1 MRQTTDTLTRPVSG
15 ADEARVSRRALLK
28 VGATAAGGLALAVAL
43 PSWSMADGSDSGAVL
58 NAFVRIE
65 PDGRVRLTIPSVEMG
80 QGVYTSLSMLL
91 AEELEV
97 KLDQIE
103 VEHAPPNDA
112 LYANPFLHLQA
123 TGLSASIRGFWLPLR
138 RAGAAA
144 RLMLIAAAAGRWKVD
159 PAACTVKDGVVLHP
173 SGARSLPYRDL
184 LRSAA
189 ESEPPAL
196 DRIKLKEQGQFS
208 LIGTSPKR
216 LEAPDKISGRTQF
229 GIDVML
235 PGLKVA
241 AIAIS
246 PVLGGRPKAVNQ
258 SAALAIKG
266 VHQVVAV
273 DEAVAVV
280 ADHMGAAK
288 KGLEAAA
295 IQWDDGPNASIDS
308 KKLVE
313 QLKKASE
320 SPGVVARNEGH
331 FEQAFSG
338 AARRLDA
345 VYELPF
351 LAHAAMEPMN
361 CTVHYRKDICE
372 IWVGTQQPTV
382 TQAAVATLTGM
393 PKEAIVIHNQYLG
406 GGFGRRLEPDGTLL
420 AVKIAKQI
428 DGPVKVIWSRE
439 EDIQHDLYRPYYYD
453 RISAGLDEAG
463 RPIAWHHRVCGS
475 SVVARFA
482 PPLFK
487 NGLDFDAIEGAA
499 EPPYAIPNIL
509 VEYVRAEP
517 PGITTGFWRGVGPV
531 HNVFIVE
538 SFMDELGSAARQDPV
553 EFRRNLLAHNPR
565 ALAVLNLAVQK
576 AGWGQPMPPGK
587 GRGVSL
593 QFAFGS
599 YLSQV
604 AEVAVD
610 EKGNVRVERIVCAVD
625 CGLPV
630 NPKMIDAQIQSGTIF
645 GLTAALRGAITIKD
659 GRVEQGNFDSYPPL
673 RIDETPPIETHIVAS
688 TADPGGL
695 GEAATAAVAPAVT
708 NAIFAATG
716 RRIRRLPIQPA

>member
-1 MRQTTDTLTRPVSG
+1 
-15 ADEARVSRRALLK
+15 
-28 VGATAAGGLALAVAL
+28 
-43 PSWSMADGSDSGAVL
+43 
-58 NAFVRIE
+58 
-65 PDGRVRLTIPSVEMG
+65 
-80 QGVYTSLSMLL
+80 
-91 AEELEV
+91 
-97 KLDQIE
+97 
-103 VEHAPPNDA
+103 
-112 LYANPFLHLQA
+112 
-123 TGLSASIRGFWLPLR
+123 
-138 RAGAAA
+138 
-144 RLMLIAAAAGRWKVD
+144 
-159 PAACTVKDGVVLHP
+159 
-173 SGARSLPYRDL
+173 
-184 LRSAA
+184 
-189 ESEPPAL
+189 
-196 DRIKLKEQGQFS
+196 
-208 LIGTSPKR
+208 
-216 LEAPDKISGRTQF
+216 
-229 GIDVML
+229 ML

-266 VHQVVAV
+266 VRQVVAV

-308 KKLVE
+308 EKLVE

-338 AARRLDA
+338 AARRFDA

-475 SVVARFA
+475 SIVARFS

-487 NGLDFDAIEGAA
+487 NGLDFDAVEGAA
-499 EPPYAIPNIL
+499 SRPTQFPTFSSN
-509 VEYVRAEP
+509 
-517 PGITTGFWRGVGPV
+517 TFGP
-531 HNVFIVE
+531 
-538 SFMDELGSAARQDPV
+538 SRP
-553 EFRRNLLAHNPR
+553 
-565 ALAVLNLAVQK
+565 
-576 AGWGQPMPPGK
+576 
-587 GRGVSL
+587 
-593 QFAFGS
+593 
-599 YLSQV
+599 
-604 AEVAVD
+604 
-610 EKGNVRVERIVCAVD
+610 
-625 CGLPV
+625 
-630 NPKMIDAQIQSGTIF
+630 
-645 GLTAALRGAITIKD
+645 ALR
-659 GRVEQGNFDSYPPL
+659 
-673 RIDETPPIETHIVAS
+673 
-688 TADPGGL
+688 PGFG
-695 GEAATAAVAPAVT
+695 VV
-708 NAIFAATG
+708 
-716 RRIRRLPIQPA
+716 

>member
-1 MRQTTDTLTRPVSG
+1 
-15 ADEARVSRRALLK
+15 
-28 VGATAAGGLALAVAL
+28 
-43 PSWSMADGSDSGAVL
+43 MADGSDSGAVL

-159 PAACTVKDGVVLHP
+159 PAACTAKDGVVLHP

-308 KKLVE
+308 KKL
-313 QLKKASE
+313 
-320 SPGVVARNEGH
+320 
-331 FEQAFSG
+331 
-338 AARRLDA
+338 
-345 VYELPF
+345 
-351 LAHAAMEPMN
+351 
-361 CTVHYRKDICE
+361 
-372 IWVGTQQPTV
+372 
-382 TQAAVATLTGM
+382 
-393 PKEAIVIHNQYLG
+393 
-406 GGFGRRLEPDGTLL
+406 
-420 AVKIAKQI
+420 
-428 DGPVKVIWSRE
+428 
-439 EDIQHDLYRPYYYD
+439 D
-453 RISAGLDEAG
+453 R
-463 RPIAWHHRVCGS
+463 
-475 SVVARFA
+475 
-482 PPLFK
+482 
-487 NGLDFDAIEGAA
+487 
-499 EPPYAIPNIL
+499 
-509 VEYVRAEP
+509 
-517 PGITTGFWRGVGPV
+517 
-531 HNVFIVE
+531 
-538 SFMDELGSAARQDPV
+538 
-553 EFRRNLLAHNPR
+553 
-565 ALAVLNLAVQK
+565 
-576 AGWGQPMPPGK
+576 
-587 GRGVSL
+587 
-593 QFAFGS
+593 
-599 YLSQV
+599 
-604 AEVAVD
+604 
-610 EKGNVRVERIVCAVD
+610 
-625 CGLPV
+625 
-630 NPKMIDAQIQSGTIF
+630 
-645 GLTAALRGAITIKD
+645 
-659 GRVEQGNFDSYPPL
+659 
-673 RIDETPPIETHIVAS
+673 
-688 TADPGGL
+688 
-695 GEAATAAVAPAVT
+695 
-708 NAIFAATG
+708 
-716 RRIRRLPIQPA
+716 

>member
-1 MRQTTDTLTRPVSG
+1 MGAAGRSQDDRNEVWMRYGALRRLYGSHRRRGDTILHHHGRQCRGGRSDYYRSHRRDSRWREGAAGLARSGRRSVRILSVGADHGGSCAAGEQSTPDGLGDKRRDVRQRMPMRHLQSHSSCHKIRERGRALTMRQTTDTLTRPVSG
-15 ADEARVSRRALLK
+15 ADEARVSRRAFLK

-43 PSWSMADGSDSGAVL
+43 PSWSMADGSEGGAVL

-65 PDGRVRLTIPSVEMG
+65 PNGRVRLTMPSVEMG

-112 LYANPFLHLQA
+112 LYANPILQYQA
-123 TGLSASIRGFWLPLR
+123 TGMSTSIRGFWLPLR

-144 RLMLIAAAAGRWKVD
+144 RLMVIAAAARRWKVD

-372 IWVGTQQPTV
+372 IWVGTQQPTI
-382 TQAAVATLTGM
+382 TQAAVATLTGI

-406 GGFGRRLEPDGTLL
+406 GGFGRRLEPDGTLTRGQNCQADRRSRQGDL
-420 AVKIAKQI
+420 EPRGGHPARCIPTLLLRSDIGGSRRGRKTYRVAPSGMRLFGR
-428 DGPVKVIWSRE
+428 GPV
-439 EDIQHDLYRPYYYD
+439 
-453 RISAGLDEAG
+453 
-463 RPIAWHHRVCGS
+463 CS
-475 SVVARFA
+475 S
-482 PPLFK
+482 P
-487 NGLDFDAIEGAA
+487 
-499 EPPYAIPNIL
+499 
-509 VEYVRAEP
+509 
-517 PGITTGFWRGVGPV
+517 
-531 HNVFIVE
+531 
-538 SFMDELGSAARQDPV
+538 
-553 EFRRNLLAHNPR
+553 
-565 ALAVLNLAVQK
+565 VQK
-576 AGWGQPMPPGK
+576 RFGFRC
-587 GRGVSL
+587 GRRGC
-593 QFAFGS
+593 
-599 YLSQV
+599 
-604 AEVAVD
+604 
-610 EKGNVRVERIVCAVD
+610 R
-625 CGLPV
+625 
-630 NPKMIDAQIQSGTIF
+630 
-645 GLTAALRGAITIKD
+645 AALR
-659 GRVEQGNFDSYPPL
+659 NFQHS
-673 RIDETPPIETHIVAS
+673 
-688 TADPGGL
+688 
-695 GEAATAAVAPAVT
+695 
-708 NAIFAATG
+708 
-716 RRIRRLPIQPA
+716 RRIRSGRTARHCDRVLAWCRTGTQRLHRRELHG

>member
-65 PDGRVRLTIPSVEMG
+65 PDGRVRLTMPSVEMG

-320 SPGVVARNEGH
+320 SPGVVARNEGQ

-351 LAHAAMEPMN
+351 
-361 CTVHYRKDICE
+361 
-372 IWVGTQQPTV
+372 G
-382 TQAAVATLTGM
+382 AAV
-393 PKEAIVIHNQYLG
+393 
-406 GGFGRRLEPDGTLL
+406 R
-420 AVKIAKQI
+420 
-428 DGPVKVIWSRE
+428 
-439 EDIQHDLYRPYYYD
+439 
-453 RISAGLDEAG
+453 
-463 RPIAWHHRVCGS
+463 
-475 SVVARFA
+475 AR
-482 PPLFK
+482 
-487 NGLDFDAIEGAA
+487 
-499 EPPYAIPNIL
+499 
-509 VEYVRAEP
+509 
-517 PGITTGFWRGVGPV
+517 T
-531 HNVFIVE
+531 
-538 SFMDELGSAARQDPV
+538 
-553 EFRRNLLAHNPR
+553 
-565 ALAVLNLAVQK
+565 
-576 AGWGQPMPPGK
+576 
-587 GRGVSL
+587 
-593 QFAFGS
+593 
-599 YLSQV
+599 
-604 AEVAVD
+604 
-610 EKGNVRVERIVCAVD
+610 
-625 CGLPV
+625 
-630 NPKMIDAQIQSGTIF
+630 
-645 GLTAALRGAITIKD
+645 
-659 GRVEQGNFDSYPPL
+659 
-673 RIDETPPIETHIVAS
+673 
-688 TADPGGL
+688 
-695 GEAATAAVAPAVT
+695 
-708 NAIFAATG
+708 
-716 RRIRRLPIQPA
+716 